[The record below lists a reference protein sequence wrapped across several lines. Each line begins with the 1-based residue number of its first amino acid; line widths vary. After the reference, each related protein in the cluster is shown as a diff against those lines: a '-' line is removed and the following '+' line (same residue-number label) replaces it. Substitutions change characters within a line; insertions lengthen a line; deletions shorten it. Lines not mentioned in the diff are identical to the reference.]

1 MRTYNEHTFFL
12 NMIAIKS
19 IRRKCLMAL
28 ATLLVSSC
36 GLMELEEEQ
45 YSVVNMY
52 FDNDTIY
59 TMVGERF
66 TVTPRFIPDSVIIDD
81 IFWKSSVDSIVYLEG
96 NDFVAMNEGWSTLTA
111 VSVQNQIEDSCHVCV
126 LPRWDMVVPTAPYET
141 IFYADVTAHGKPFDP
156 ATMLLG
162 AFVGKELRGV
172 GVMREQ
178 YGIKY
183 MEIRVGSEIFNEVD
197 PFEEIIEFRIFDK
210 TTMRSEKSRTFV
222 IFDGASH
229 GSLSNLFKIDVK

>member
-59 TMVGERF
+59 TNCI
-66 TVTPRFIPDSVIIDD
+66 TCTNNSP
-81 IFWKSSVDSIVYLEG
+81 
-96 NDFVAMNEGWSTLTA
+96 
-111 VSVQNQIEDSCHVCV
+111 
-126 LPRWDMVVPTAPYET
+126 
-141 IFYADVTAHGKPFDP
+141 
-156 ATMLLG
+156 
-162 AFVGKELRGV
+162 
-172 GVMREQ
+172 
-178 YGIKY
+178 
-183 MEIRVGSEIFNEVD
+183 
-197 PFEEIIEFRIFDK
+197 
-210 TTMRSEKSRTFV
+210 
-222 IFDGASH
+222 
-229 GSLSNLFKIDVK
+229 